1 MDEVKEGWVFVD
13 MPGEASP
20 VLAAR
25 LVIDGGIGRFVY
37 GKSYLARNDAF
48 PLDPINLPL
57 STSTQTI
64 SGNDGV
70 PAVLLDAGP
79 DNWGKRLMRVL
90 HSRQPANKLE
100 ELLATRGTGVG
111 AIRVSMSRSK
121 PKPTQDFQPLSELEN
136 IGESVQRV
144 LDSNEVIPEEVLRQ
158 LEPGS
163 SMGGARPKSVVQDD
177 DGVVWIAKF
186 TRPDDLFDQSRA
198 EQLCYLMMRECGIE
212 TAETRLTRIAG
223 RSVLLVKR
231 FDITAQG
238 RRHFI
243 SAHALKYQPRVRQA
257 DFNLVY
263 SYPALADLIWKLS
276 DVPEAGNAELFSR
289 MVFNVLVGN
298 TDDHLRNHGF
308 LKNLN
313 NHQYRLSPA
322 YDVVP
327 QPTNQGQQ
335 AIALGAFGRG
345 SSVESCRQCGRYF
358 GLEEHA
364 ANSSIERLQQV
375 VAEWERFAEAVEL
388 SDVDRRI
395 LRPVFEAKKTG
406 RQVI

>member
-25 LVIDGGIGRFVY
+25 LVIDGGTGRFVY
-37 GKSYLARNDAF
+37 GKSYLARADAF

-57 STSTQTI
+57 TASTQ
-64 SGNDGV
+64 SVNGNDGV

-111 AIRVSMSRSK
+111 AVRVSMSRSK
-121 PKPTQDFQPLSELEN
+121 PKPVQPFQPLSELES

-144 LDSNEVIPEEVLRQ
+144 LDSDQPIPEDLLRQ

-177 DGVVWIAKF
+177 EGVVWIAKF

-231 FDITAQG
+231 FDITPQG

-243 SAHALKYQPRVRQA
+243 STHALKYQPRVRQT

-263 SYPALADLIWKLS
+263 SYPALAELIRKLS
-276 DVPEAGNAELFSR
+276 DTPDVGSTELFTR
-289 MVFNVLVGN
+289 MVFNVLAGN

-308 LKNLN
+308 IKNME

-335 AIALGAFGRG
+335 AIALGASGRQ
-345 SSVESCRQCGRYF
+345 SSLESCSDCSRYF
-358 GLEEHA
+358 GLGA
-364 ANSSIERLQQV
+364 QGANAIIERVQAV
-375 VAEWERFAEAVEL
+375 VAQWERFADMVEL
-388 SDVDRRI
+388 SDIDRRI
-395 LRPVFEAKKTG
+395 LRPAFEADRTG
-406 RQVI
+406 RG

>member
-37 GKSYLARNDAF
+37 GKSYLARADAF

-57 STSTQTI
+57 TASTQ
-64 SGNDGV
+64 SVNGNDGV
-70 PAVLLDAGP
+70 PAALLDAGP

-111 AIRVSMSRSK
+111 AVRVSMSRSK
-121 PKPTQDFQPLSELEN
+121 PKPVQPFQPLSELES

-144 LDSNEVIPEEVLRQ
+144 LDSDQPIPEDLLRQ

-163 SMGGARPKSVVQDD
+163 SMGGARPKSVVQDGE
-177 DGVVWIAKF
+177 GVVWIAKF

-231 FDITAQG
+231 FDITARV

-243 SAHALKYQPRVRQA
+243 SAHALKYQPRVRQT

-263 SYPALADLIWKLS
+263 SYPALADLIRKLS
-276 DVPEAGNAELFSR
+276 DTPDAGSTELFTR
-289 MVFNVLVGN
+289 MVFNVLAGN

-308 LKNLN
+308 LKNME

-335 AIALGAFGRG
+335 AIALGASGRQ
-345 SSVESCRQCGRYF
+345 SSLESCRDCSRYF
-358 GLEEHA
+358 GLGEQG
-364 ANSSIERLQQV
+364 ANTIIERVQAV
-375 VAEWERFAEAVEL
+375 VAQWERFADVVEL
-388 SDVDRRI
+388 SDIDRRI
-395 LRPVFEAKKTG
+395 LRPAFEADRTG
-406 RQVI
+406 RG